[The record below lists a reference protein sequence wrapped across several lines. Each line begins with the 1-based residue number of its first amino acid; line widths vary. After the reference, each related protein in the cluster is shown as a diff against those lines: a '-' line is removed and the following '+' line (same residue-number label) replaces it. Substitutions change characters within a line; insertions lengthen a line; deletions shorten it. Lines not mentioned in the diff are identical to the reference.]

1 VLSAGVV
8 GGRAAA
14 RTLPAVGPRRA
25 GGRLLLDPA
34 LPEQFGELILDGVP
48 LADRRLTIT
57 GTGAVQV
64 TGAPPAVEVVRA
76 LAAPPRR

>member
-1 VLSAGVV
+1 
-8 GGRAAA
+8 
-14 RTLPAVGPRRA
+14 
-25 GGRLLLDPA
+25 LLLDPA

-76 LAAPPRR
+76 LAAPPRRWPTSWLYNAR

>member
-1 VLSAGVV
+1 
-8 GGRAAA
+8 
-14 RTLPAVGPRRA
+14 
-25 GGRLLLDPA
+25 LLLDPA
-34 LPEQFGELILDGVP
+34 PEQFGELILDGVP